1 MACFRLSQTLNHVRN
16 LHWIVVED
24 GKSTVNAI
32 DRLLYR
38 STIPYVYLATTT
50 APGMPSRGWTH
61 RNLALQY
68 IRENYSPQTD
78 AVLYFADDDNSY
90 DVRLFDKYIRK
101 VKRLG
106 IWPVGLV
113 GGAWVEAPKVGAN
126 GKVVAW
132 DVMYAPHRE
141 FATDMAGFAVHIKE
155 LFRVE
160 NATFSKTCAKSAGF
174 GPESCF
180 LTQFGFKKQDAEPFG
195 HNDTPKDILV
205 WHTKT
210 SASKVSGPMRGFVLE

>member
-1 MACFRLSQTLNHVRN
+1 
-16 LHWIVVED
+16 
-24 GKSTVNAI
+24 
-32 DRLLYR
+32 
-38 STIPYVYLATTT
+38 
-50 APGMPSRGWTH
+50 MPSRGWTH

-210 SASKVSGPMRGFVLE
+210 SNSKVSGPMRGFVLE